1 MIRSYSSTLRDIY
14 SDMKEKRS
22 QFSNISFHQKELEI
36 EEKNKP
42 KASRK
47 EEILRIR
54 IESN

>member
-14 SDMKEKRS
+14 TDMKEKRS

-47 EEILRIR
+47 KEIKKML
-54 IESN
+54 E